1 MSRVIRRPSGRG
13 EYGDHYAAQEKQR
26 YGDLTLLFLVESME
40 ERRGGRQEVVGKE
53 ARDDGNDD
61 LARSIL

>member
-13 EYGDHYAAQEKQR
+13 EYGDHYAAQEKQG
-26 YGDLTLLFLVESME
+26 YGDLALLFLVESME
-40 ERRGGRQEVVGKE
+40 ERRSGRQEVVGE
-53 ARDDGNDD
+53 EGRDDGNDD